1 MATLKNITVS
11 RFHNLSD
18 EALADAI
25 GRADAI
31 VKGAEA
37 ELTALKDEFKA
48 RGLSEVAGDDFTVT
62 ASEQISGRID
72 TRAVKE
78 LPRRAIQR
86 VREGHHLDRHSHQ
99 GGQPARARGL
109 SRNGG
114 GAMILPL

>member
-1 MATLKNITVS
+1 MATLKNTTVS

-37 ELTALKDEFKA
+37 ELATLKDEFKS

-62 ASEQISGRID
+62 ATEQIAGRLD
-72 TRAVKE
+72 AKAVKAFLGDGYFKFE
-78 LPRRAIQR
+78 KAIIST
-86 VREGHHLDRHSHQ
+86 VDPHQ
-99 GGQPARARGL
+99 GRQPARARGL
-109 SRNGG
+109 SEAAAGR
-114 GAMILPL
+114 

>member
-1 MATLKNITVS
+1 VTQVAAFRSLTPGPPPFSAMNSTPATPSLFT
-11 RFHNLSD
+11 D

-37 ELTALKDEFKA
+37 ELATLKDEFKS

-72 TRAVKE
+72 AKAVKD
-78 LPRRAIQR
+78 LL
-86 VREGHHLDRHSHQ
+86 G
-99 GGQPARARGL
+99 AR
-109 SRNGG
+109 
-114 GAMILPL
+114 